1 MTFISLLFVI
11 LIAINHYAPK
21 PLNWRETYEF
31 TGKSPYGCYILNDMS
46 GVLFPGQQFSDSK
59 ECFYVSLDSNSVM
72 GGNLIS
78 ITSNFNPDKFDL
90 DALLKYVA
98 RGNDFFVSSGSF
110 GELFTDRLKI
120 KLASPMID
128 TSLYLSGK
136 ETLFLLNPELR
147 NDSGFHYD
155 KKMQSVWIS
164 AYDTLNTVKLGTNR
178 DGDVNFICMKYG
190 LGKIY
195 FHTQPQVFTN
205 YHLLSGNI
213 EYASKVLS
221 YLPIRKTVWDNYYK
235 PYRFINQ
242 SPMRYVL
249 SQPPLQSAYY
259 LMLLTLLL
267 YFVVESKRR
276 QRVIPVLKPLV
287 NRSLQFVKTIGSL
300 YFNQKN
306 NTDLARKKII
316 YFKEFLRERYYL
328 STISLTEEYV
338 VLVSKKSGLP
348 IDMVQSLFEI
358 MELYQTTP
366 AVSDHGL
373 IDLNRRM
380 ELFYKQCF

>member
-1 MTFISLLFVI
+1 LTFISLLFVI

-46 GVLFPGQQFSDSK
+46 RVLFPGQKVSDSQD
-59 ECFYVSLDSNSVM
+59 CFYVSLDSGSVK
-72 GGNLIS
+72 GENLIS

-328 STISLTEEYV
+328 STISLTEEYA

>member
-1 MTFISLLFVI
+1 
-11 LIAINHYAPK
+11 
-21 PLNWRETYEF
+21 
-31 TGKSPYGCYILNDMS
+31 
-46 GVLFPGQQFSDSK
+46 
-59 ECFYVSLDSNSVM
+59 
-72 GGNLIS
+72 
-78 ITSNFNPDKFDL
+78 
-90 DALLKYVA
+90 
-98 RGNDFFVSSGSF
+98 
-110 GELFTDRLKI
+110 
-120 KLASPMID
+120 
-128 TSLYLSGK
+128 
-136 ETLFLLNPELR
+136 
-147 NDSGFHYD
+147 
-155 KKMQSVWIS
+155 
-164 AYDTLNTVKLGTNR
+164 
-178 DGDVNFICMKYG
+178 
-190 LGKIY
+190 
-195 FHTQPQVFTN
+195 
-205 YHLLSGNI
+205 
-213 EYASKVLS
+213 
-221 YLPIRKTVWDNYYK
+221 
-235 PYRFINQ
+235 
-242 SPMRYVL
+242 MRYVL

-328 STISLTEEYV
+328 STISLTEEYA

>member
-1 MTFISLLFVI
+1 V
-11 LIAINHYAPK
+11 K
-21 PLNWRETYEF
+21 GE
-31 TGKSPYGCYILNDMS
+31 
-46 GVLFPGQQFSDSK
+46 
-59 ECFYVSLDSNSVM
+59 
-72 GGNLIS
+72 NLIS

-90 DALLKYVA
+90 EALLKYVA
-98 RGNDFFVSSGSF
+98 RGNDFLVSSTSF
-110 GELFTDRLKI
+110 GELFCDRLKI

-128 TSLYLSGK
+128 TSLYYSGK

-164 AYDTLNTVKLGTNR
+164 AFDTLNTVKLGTNR

-221 YLPIRKTVWDNYYK
+221 YLPIRDTVRDNYYK

-242 SPMRYVL
+242 SPMRYIL
-249 SQPPLQSAYY
+249 SQPSLQLAYY
-259 LMLLTLLL
+259 LMLLTLML
-267 YFVVESKRR
+267 YFVIESKRR
-276 QRVIPVLKPLV
+276 QRVIPVLKPPG
-287 NRSLQFVKTIGSL
+287 NRSLQFVKTIGGL
-300 YFNQKN
+300 YYKQKN

-316 YFKEFLRERYYL
+316 YFKEFLRERYFL
-328 STISLTEEYV
+328 STISATEECVVYV
-338 VLVSKKSGLP
+338 STKSGLP
-348 IDMVQSLFEI
+348 IDIVQSLFEI
-358 MELYQTTP
+358 MDLYQTSP
-366 AVSDHGL
+366 VVSDSGL

>member
-1 MTFISLLFVI
+1 
-11 LIAINHYAPK
+11 
-21 PLNWRETYEF
+21 
-31 TGKSPYGCYILNDMS
+31 
-46 GVLFPGQQFSDSK
+46 
-59 ECFYVSLDSNSVM
+59 
-72 GGNLIS
+72 
-78 ITSNFNPDKFDL
+78 
-90 DALLKYVA
+90 
-98 RGNDFFVSSGSF
+98 
-110 GELFTDRLKI
+110 
-120 KLASPMID
+120 
-128 TSLYLSGK
+128 
-136 ETLFLLNPELR
+136 
-147 NDSGFHYD
+147 
-155 KKMQSVWIS
+155 
-164 AYDTLNTVKLGTNR
+164 
-178 DGDVNFICMKYG
+178 MKYG

-276 QRVIPVLKPLV
+276 QRVITVLKPLV